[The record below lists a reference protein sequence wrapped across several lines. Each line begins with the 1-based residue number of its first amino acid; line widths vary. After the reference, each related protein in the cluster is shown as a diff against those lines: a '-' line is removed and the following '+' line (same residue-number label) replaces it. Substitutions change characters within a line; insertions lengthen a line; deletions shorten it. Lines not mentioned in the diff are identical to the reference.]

1 MAETG
6 LRLEVDGAGVVWRET
21 RTPGVQWSLL
31 SSEGRGE
38 QAGATVLIR
47 MEPGCGYPAH
57 EHLGLEEVLILAGGY
72 RDHLGEHRAG
82 EYLRYEPGTR
92 HAPVA
97 LGKAGHPIGPTNP
110 ACLLYAVSRGGI
122 RALGDEEAAP
132 LG

>member
-21 RTPGVQWSLL
+21 RTPGVQWALL

-97 LGKAGHPIGPTNP
+97 LGKAGHPIGPANP

-122 RALGDEEAAP
+122 RTLGDEEAAP

>member
-1 MAETG
+1 MAATG
-6 LRLEVDGAGVVWRET
+6 LRLDVDGAGVAWRDT
-21 RTPGVQWSLL
+21 KTPGVQWCLL
-31 SSEGRGE
+31 ASEGRGE
-38 QAGATVLIR
+38 RAGGAVLIR

-57 EHLGLEEVLILAGGY
+57 EHLGPEEVLILAGGY

-97 LGKAGHPIGPTNP
+97 LGDPGAPAGPANP

-122 RALGDEEAAP
+122 RTLGDEEAGS